1 MTFII
6 IDQIFMNKILLS
18 VVLSVIVAIAGVLYT
33 ATPSNDQQTLFNQWK
48 NKIGAKFDEK

>member
-18 VVLSVIVAIAGVLYT
+18 VVLSAIVAIAGVLYT